1 MRQEAVPY
9 DASTSSI
16 FWNPDSVNESSI
28 VTDSSADSSW
38 QTIKSGIS
46 DHDICA
52 GVNLTDP
59 YNKEEHPV
67 ILSTRSRSN
76 DDTDSF
82 QIDYKALYFKEKN
95 AWKNVNGGLRHKVKG
110 LRQSLKASEK
120 KSKWRLK
127 SMVSNRNENK
137 RLKENLK
144 RLQKQKAIDNQ
155 LLQLTKFNPVVQNS
169 LINSAKTPKSR
180 RYNQKMR
187 KFAIGTYLSG
197 PAAYRYIQ
205 NSEVLTLPSKMTVRR
220 WTSDVHIKPGIN
232 NEIIK
237 RLEHKTQHLQ
247 IKEKAV
253 AICVDGMSLKQELT
267 YNAKTDTFVGFPDDG
282 IKRRIE
288 KNKPLILASEAVA
301 IMISG
306 LSEIESNTS
315 SSHVRNRR
323 FKQVKLL
330 RHTGAK

>member
-1 MRQEAVPY
+1 MVKLRQEVVPY
-9 DASTSSI
+9 DTSTSSI
-16 FWNPDSVNESSI
+16 FWNPDSVNQSNSI
-28 VTDSSADSSW
+28 VTNSSASR
-38 QTIKSGIS
+38 IS
-46 DHDICA
+46 DHEIFA

-59 YNKEEHPV
+59 DNEEEHPV
-67 ILSTRSRSN
+67 ILSMRSGSK
-76 DDTDSF
+76 T
-82 QIDYKALYFKEKN
+82 Q
-95 AWKNVNGGLRHKVKG
+95 NVNGGLRHKVER
-110 LRQSLKASEK
+110 LRQSLKASKK

-137 RLKENLK
+137 RLKTNLK
-144 RLQKQKAIDNQ
+144 RLQKQKAIDDQ
-155 LLQLTKFNPVVQNS
+155 LLQLIKFNPVVQNS

-180 RYNQKMR
+180 RYNQPMR

-205 NSEVLTLPSKMTVRR
+205 GSEVITLPSKMTVRR

-237 RLEHKTQHLQ
+237 RLEYKTQHLQ
-247 IKEKAV
+247 IKEKVV

-282 IKRRIE
+282 VKRRIE

-301 IMISG
+301 MMISG

-315 SSHVRNRR
+315 SSHVRNRT

-330 RHTGAK
+330 RHTGAN